1 MRKIRMSLTV
11 ITLAALLLS
20 CNLINPAEEI
30 PALIKIDTVLV
41 SVKEFDKGSDSHQMT
56 DVWISVGGKTLGVFE
71 MPALIPC
78 LVDTASQ
85 WIFIRP
91 GVKMNGMAGTRVA
104 YPFFVPYQLNVT
116 GKPVDIELEAGKTST
131 ITPTFTYKDECVFA
145 WIEEFEDAG
154 VTFNYASY
162 SDTVFENQNENVKD
176 GRFSGVVY
184 LDSTNCYFEAT
195 SAEDFDLPRDG
206 TSILLEFDYLNNVE
220 FEVGTYVI
228 EDEVATWSS
237 LIMVRK
243 SDKWQRIYID
253 IHSTVAYETT
263 ADLFRM
269 GFRAQ
274 WDSTGAATQTML
286 FDNIKL
292 IHF

>member
-1 MRKIRMSLTV
+1 MHKIRTSLTV

-30 PALIKIDTVLV
+30 PALLKIDTVLV
-41 SVKEFDKGSDSHQMT
+41 TVNEFDKGSDSHQMT
-56 DVWISVGGKTLGVFE
+56 DIWISVGGKNLGVFE

-78 LVDTASQ
+78 LLDTASQ
-85 WIFIRP
+85 WIYIRP
-91 GVKMNGMAGTRVA
+91 GVKMNGMASTRVA

-116 GKPVDIELEAGKTST
+116 GKPVDIELESGKTST
-131 ITPTFTYKDECVFA
+131 ITPRFTYKDECVFA

-162 SDTVFENQNENVKD
+162 SDTIFKNQNEIVKD
-176 GRFSGVVY
+176 GHYSGVIY
-184 LDSTNCYFEAT
+184 LDSTNSFFEAT
-195 SAEDFDLPRDG
+195 SAEDFTLPVDG
-206 TSILLEFDYLNNVE
+206 TSILLEFDYLNTVE

-237 LIMVRK
+237 LIMLRK

-253 IHSTVAYETT
+253 LQSTVAYETE

-274 WDSTGAATQTML
+274 WDSTGTETQSML
-286 FDNIKL
+286 LDNIKL

>member
-20 CNLINPAEEI
+20 CNLINPVEEI

-41 SVKEFDKGSDSHQMT
+41 TVNEFDKGSDSHQMT
-56 DVWISVGGKTLGVFE
+56 DIWISVGGKTLGVFE

-78 LVDTASQ
+78 LLDTASQ

-91 GVKMNGMAGTRVA
+91 GVKMNGMASTRVA
-104 YPFFVPYQLNVT
+104 YPFFVPYQLNVGQT
-116 GKPVDIELEAGKTST
+116 VDLLLEAGKTST

-154 VTFNYASY
+154 VTFSYASY
-162 SDTVFENQNENVKD
+162 SDTVFKNQNEIVKD

-184 LDSTNCYFEAT
+184 LDSINSYFEAR
-195 SAEDFDLPRDG
+195 SAEDFTLPGDG
-206 TSILLEFDYLNNVE
+206 TSILLEFDYLNTVE

-253 IHSTVAYETT
+253 LHSTVAYETE

-274 WDSTGAATQTML
+274 WDSTGTATQSML

>member
-20 CNLINPAEEI
+20 CNLINPVEEI

-41 SVKEFDKGSDSHQMT
+41 TVKEFDKGSDSHQMT
-56 DVWISVGGKTLGVFE
+56 DIWISVGGKTLGVFE

-78 LVDTASQ
+78 ILDTTSQ
-85 WIFIRP
+85 WIYIRP
-91 GVKMNGMAGTRVA
+91 GVKMNGMASTRVA
-104 YPFFVPYQLNVT
+104 YPFFVPYQLNV
-116 GKPVDIELEAGKTST
+116 GQKVDLLLEAGKTST

-154 VTFNYASY
+154 VTFSYASY
-162 SDTVFENQNENVKD
+162 SDTVFKNQNEMVKD

-184 LDSTNCYFEAT
+184 LDSINSYFEAR
-195 SAEDFDLPRDG
+195 SAEDFTLPGDG
-206 TSILLEFDYLNNVE
+206 TSILLEFDYLNTVE

-253 IHSTVAYETT
+253 LHSTVAYETE

-274 WDSTGAATQTML
+274 WDSTGTATQSML